1 VTAPGPRQN
10 TDHPPIH
17 HPSPGL
23 RRPTSSPPSIAAA
36 AILATLLALAGAA
49 AAAAQASGASDAFG
63 LSAQVHAGAVSVL
76 VPHTPAVSGQ
86 APPAYNRHL
95 QVASAS
101 ASAPGLGTL
110 AMTGIVQVSAASTLP
125 SQTAAGGAATVDN
138 LGLVAASAI
147 RLDADTVASTA
158 AAGGAC
164 GGSLDAVGT
173 TTIEHGR
180 LTVSNPVPTVVDV
193 AAQPAPNTTVFNQL
207 GVRVVLN
214 EQVVSPGTTS
224 AGVSVNAIHVYL
236 TNALLQ
242 GSLLNGDIVVAHAEA
257 SLGCAQGAS
266 ADLDLALSAN
276 PVFAVPGKP
285 LTVSATV
292 HNSGP
297 DSASG
302 VVLQLRPP
310 HELVVSHIHA
320 IQGACSSNGSMITC
334 DLGDL
339 AAGATTS
346 VTLGTRVARDA
357 CGTFAVQ
364 GEVRSDTPDPTPRDN
379 SATLMLKVNEVCR
392 SCAAT
397 ASALL
402 LDRGRFRVEVEFR
415 SPTSE
420 LLTTAQAVQ
429 LSDESGFFW
438 FSEPGKPEVFIKVVD
453 ACNGSGQISILSG
466 GVTDLELVER
476 VTDLATGALWE
487 KRNPGGQ
494 IFTSQTD
501 GQALSCRP

>member
-1 VTAPGPRQN
+1 MTAPTPRRN
-10 TDHPPIH
+10 ADHLRIH
-17 HPSPGL
+17 RPCPGL
-23 RRPTSSPPSIAAA
+23 RRPSSSPQSIAAA
-36 AILATLLALAGAA
+36 AILTTLLALAGAT
-49 AAAAQASGASDAFG
+49 AAAAQASGASAAFG
-63 LSAQVHAGAVSVL
+63 LSAQVAAGPVSVA
-76 VPHTPAVSGQ
+76 VPATPTVSGQ
-86 APPAYNRHL
+86 APPAYDRHG

-110 AMTGIVQVSAASTLP
+110 ATTGIVQVSAASTLP
-125 SQTAAGGAATVDN
+125 SQTAASSAATVDN
-138 LGLVAASAI
+138 LGIVAASLV

-158 AAGGAC
+158 SAGGAC

-193 AAQPAPNTTVFNQL
+193 SAQPAPNTTVFNQL

-214 EQVVSPGTTS
+214 EQVTSPGATS

-242 GSLLNGDIVVAHAEA
+242 GSLLNGDIVVAHAAA
-257 SLGCAQGAS
+257 SLGCAQGNS
-266 ADLDLALSAN
+266 ADLALALSAK

-297 DSASG
+297 DSATG
-302 VVLQLRPP
+302 VVLQLSPP
-310 HELVVSHIHA
+310 PELLVSRIHA
-320 IQGACSSNGSMITC
+320 IRGSCSSNGPTITC

-346 VTLGTRVARDA
+346 VTLGTRVAKDA

-364 GEVRSDTPDPTPRDN
+364 GKVRSDMPDPTPGDN
-379 SATLMLKVNEVCR
+379 SATLMLKVNEVCKG
-392 SCAAT
+392 CAAT

-402 LDRGRFRVEVEFR
+402 LDGGRFRVEVEFR
-415 SPTSE
+415 NPASQ

-438 FSEPGKPEVFIKVVD
+438 FSEPGKPEVFTKVLD
-453 ACNGSGQISILSG
+453 TCNGSGQVSIVTG
-466 GVTDLELVER
+466 GMTDLELVER
-476 VTDLATGALWE
+476 VTDVATGAVWE

-494 IFTSQTD
+494 IFTAQTD